1 MIDTF
6 IQDLRYSWRTL
17 WKSPGFTLV
26 ALVTLALGIGAN
38 SSIFSVINAALL
50 KALPYPKPDQL
61 VLLFER
67 AVVKEGGGPGP
78 VSLANFL
85 DWQAQ
90 SHSFAAM
97 AAERGNPFDLGG
109 TSAAFCR
116 NAWRESS
123 VPGACFPRWAC
134 NLCSADG
141 SRARKTSMA
150 REPLQ

>member
-1 MIDTF
+1 MEGLL
-6 IQDLRYSWRTL
+6 QDIRYSWRSL
-17 WKSPGFTLV
+17 SKSPGFTSV
-26 ALVTLALGIGAN
+26 ALLTLALGIGAN

-85 DWQAQ
+85 DWQSQ

-97 AAERGNPFDLGG
+97 AAERGNPFNLGG
-109 TSAAFCR
+109 NERGFLPAGFR
-116 NAWRESS
+116 
-123 VPGACFPRWAC
+123 
-134 NLCSADG
+134 
-141 SRARKTSMA
+141 
-150 REPLQ
+150 